1 MRLLGAG
8 LLWISLMFAGVAYSV
23 KLKQRVDLLEKTKLM
38 IEDMKIQLKFLNL
51 PLYDI
56 LSNINQKDYLKKLT
70 FITDS
75 CERII
80 DGEDFHI
87 AWQRAIKSTRLPYKR
102 EESERLLHI
111 GLNLGTSDV
120 DNQLSIL
127 SLNSEYFDECILKAK
142 LEEKKYG
149 NLTATLGALSGCTIF
164 ILLL

>member
-1 MRLLGAG
+1 
-8 LLWISLMFAGVAYSV
+8 MFAGVAYSV

-75 CERII
+75 CERIVG
-80 DGEDFHI
+80 GEDFHM
-87 AWQRAIKSTRLPYKR
+87 AWQRAIESTYLPYKR

-111 GLNLGTSDV
+111 GQNLGTSDAG
-120 DNQLSIL
+120 NQLSML